1 MSSIK
6 KLLIQK
12 QIDDLIQSFVIGE
25 QRPHLHSGWIQSI
38 RLALGMSLRQLS
50 ERIGVSP
57 SALNNFEKREQTEA
71 ISLASL
77 KKVANAMDMELVY
90 YLKPKQG
97 SIYSTIQK
105 QARIKALEILDQSNQ
120 TMKLESQETSI
131 SSQELEIERLTN
143 EIASKRPLN
152 LWD

>member
-12 QIDDLIQSFVIGE
+12 QIDDLIQSFAIGE
-25 QRPHLHSGWIQSI
+25 QRSQLHSGWIQSI

-143 EIASKRPLN
+143 EIASKIPSN

>member
-12 QIDDLIQSFVIGE
+12 QIDDLIQSFAIGE
-25 QRPHLHSGWIQSI
+25 QRSQLHSGWIQSI

-131 SSQELEIERLTN
+131 ASQELEIERLTN
-143 EIASKRPLN
+143 EIASKIPSN

>member
-1 MSSIK
+1 MSYIQ

-12 QIDDLIQSFVIGE
+12 QIDELIQSFAIGE
-25 QRPHLHSGWIQSI
+25 QMSQLHSGWIQSI

-50 ERIGVSP
+50 ERIGVSA

-97 SIYSTIQK
+97 SIHNTIQK

-120 TMKLESQETSI
+120 TMKLENQETSI
-131 SSQELEIERLTN
+131 ASQEIEIERLTY
-143 EIASKRPLN
+143 EIATKTPAN